1 MATTRIQIGPADH
14 GRKMTLDEFREAD
27 EEPGYRY
34 ELARGVLE
42 VTHVP
47 NDPHWQIVDNLR
59 EKISIYRRE
68 HPEGILRV
76 GGGGECRVWVPE
88 MVSGRNPDVALVL
101 KGTPKD
107 DSGRQPPSL
116 VAEVVSKGGE
126 ARDYQ
131 TKREEYLAFGVREY
145 WIVDP
150 QRRQVIVLDRQEGT
164 EAPAWAERVFQGN
177 EVIVSVL
184 LPGFAAT
191 VTELWADA
199 ELEDEEEGA

>member
-14 GRKMTLDEFREAD
+14 GRRMTLDEFREAD

-59 EKISIYRRE
+59 EKISTYRRD
-68 HPEGILRV
+68 HPGVILRV

-88 MVSGRNPDVALVL
+88 MVSGRNPDVAVVL

-107 DSGRQPPSL
+107 DSGRLPPSL
-116 VAEVVSKGGE
+116 VAEVVSEGGE
-126 ARDYQ
+126 VRDYQ
-131 TKREEYLAFGVREY
+131 TKREEYLVYGVREY
-145 WIVDP
+145 WIIDP
-150 QRRQVIVLDRQEGT
+150 SDRQVTVCVRQDVPGP
-164 EAPAWAERVFQGN
+164 PAWVERVFRGA
-177 EVIVSVL
+177 EPIASPL

-191 VTELWADA
+191 VADLWTDA
-199 ELEDEEEGA
+199 ELDGGTET